1 MVNHCKRLKELCY
14 CLCFCI
20 NTIYNICLTSTA
32 TEVPISIAFVHNFSD
47 FVQNLPLA
55 GWLAVSSIVL
65 DNKKA

>member
-1 MVNHCKRLKELCY
+1 M
-14 CLCFCI
+14 
-20 NTIYNICLTSTA
+20 YNICLTSTA

-65 DNKKA
+65 DNKKSIVC